1 MARAGITGELL
12 ARTAAELADE
22 IGFDDVTVSAVA
34 RRLGVKD
41 PSLYAHIE
49 NARDLK
55 VRVALLAL
63 EEMADRAAAALAGR
77 AGKDALVAFAGA
89 YRDYAKEHPGRYAA
103 SRFELDPETA
113 ATSAAPR
120 HAQLTRAL
128 LRAYDLPEPD
138 QTDAVRFLGATFHG
152 YVSLEMA
159 GGFRHTPREAD
170 ASWAWTLDTLDFAL
184 KNRKPGAAETKP
196 RRARDRTT
204 GGP

>member
-1 MARAGITGELL
+1 MARAGITGERL
-12 ARTAAELADE
+12 AQTAAELADE
-22 IGFDDVTVSAVA
+22 IGFAKVTVSAVA

-49 NARDLK
+49 NARELK

-77 AGKDALVAFAGA
+77 AGRDALVAFANV

-103 SRFELDPETA
+103 SRFELDLDTA
-113 ATSAAPR
+113 TKSAAPR
-120 HAQLTRAL
+120 HTEMMRAI
-128 LRAYDLPEPD
+128 LRGYHLPEPD
-138 QTDAVRFLGATFHG
+138 ETDAVRFLGGTFHG

-170 ASWAWTLDTLDFAL
+170 ASWAWALDTLDFAL
-184 KNRKPGAAETKP
+184 RNHPGKAA
-196 RRARDRTT
+196 
-204 GGP
+204 